1 MQKKYWLKR
10 VILFLIVA
18 IVATLVGGFFLLK
31 IIVGDLWIFAPYT
44 NELLGFN
51 KGKNYLII
59 FQNNNE
65 LRPTGGFI
73 SAYGLLNLSNGSY
86 KFEFADS
93 YKLESVENL
102 SPAPKPFVELLKDDP
117 NFKGWYFR
125 DGNFNVDFPTSA
137 KDLEK
142 LYKEQSG
149 NTAINFDGVFAVNFE
164 LLEDLTSIYNIEVQD
179 KKLDKQNLF
188 SLLEH
193 EVKNI
198 DIHNVEMLTNRKNIL
213 KELVDKLI
221 NEISKSISKYDD
233 FFEII
238 DTGLNEKKILLF
250 FKNPEIQKIAE
261 EKNWSGSFNSRN
273 YKNFIY
279 PNIANIGGRKADR
292 YVRKTHKY
300 FVSFDENGLGKVK
313 YIINLEHLGTKNLN
327 SDIYKAYLRVFVPT
341 DEGYFEDYIK
351 ITPGEQKTLTFEYL
365 LPKETTMGNFTL
377 DIVKQPGTKDFWQI
391 SIQLPADN
399 SFRSEKLDVRENLAL
414 WSGYLTKDQ
423 HFDFNYFKDTFPP
436 LVLWQKFI
444 DQNEIEI
451 AFGEA
456 LNEKFALNPGN
467 YEIQDLNYINEQTDE
482 IKVKSVKITDMKV
495 ILETEGISDSNEER
509 YKLILKNIED
519 KYQNKTSPNPLELTV
534 VQRL

>member
-1 MQKKYWLKR
+1 M
-10 VILFLIVA
+10 IVA

-102 SPAPKPFVELLKDDP
+102 SPAPQPFVELLKDDTK
-117 NFKGWYFR
+117 FKGWYFR

-149 NTAINFDGVFAVNFE
+149 NTAISFDGVFAVNFE
-164 LLEDLTSIYNIEVQD
+164 LLEDLANIYNIEVQD

-279 PNIANIGGRKADR
+279 PNIANIGGRKAYR

-365 LPKETTMGNFTL
+365 LPK
-377 DIVKQPGTKDFWQI
+377 
-391 SIQLPADN
+391 
-399 SFRSEKLDVRENLAL
+399 
-414 WSGYLTKDQ
+414 
-423 HFDFNYFKDTFPP
+423 
-436 LVLWQKFI
+436 
-444 DQNEIEI
+444 
-451 AFGEA
+451 
-456 LNEKFALNPGN
+456 
-467 YEIQDLNYINEQTDE
+467 
-482 IKVKSVKITDMKV
+482 
-495 ILETEGISDSNEER
+495 
-509 YKLILKNIED
+509 
-519 KYQNKTSPNPLELTV
+519 
-534 VQRL
+534 

>member
-1 MQKKYWLKR
+1 
-10 VILFLIVA
+10 
-18 IVATLVGGFFLLK
+18 
-31 IIVGDLWIFAPYT
+31 
-44 NELLGFN
+44 
-51 KGKNYLII
+51 
-59 FQNNNE
+59 
-65 LRPTGGFI
+65 
-73 SAYGLLNLSNGSY
+73 
-86 KFEFADS
+86 
-93 YKLESVENL
+93 
-102 SPAPKPFVELLKDDP
+102 
-117 NFKGWYFR
+117 
-125 DGNFNVDFPTSA
+125 
-137 KDLEK
+137 
-142 LYKEQSG
+142 
-149 NTAINFDGVFAVNFE
+149 
-164 LLEDLTSIYNIEVQD
+164 
-179 KKLDKQNLF
+179 
-188 SLLEH
+188 